1 MPLDLVAWALLPA
14 RAQRRGGRSADR
26 ARPRAGGRGDHPR
39 LPAHPRGRLSPVDIA
54 GARVLVTGGAR
65 RLGRAIAL
73 GLGERG
79 AQVAFTYHRSADA
92 TPRRRPRRSPRAA
105 PAVTRSRPIWP
116 TASRRGRRCEQAASA
131 LGGLDVLVHAASG
144 GFAPC
149 DPMDVEPGALRRR
162 ARGDADG
169 RILLRAG
176 SAPGDGRSSGVIV
189 NITDVAALEAWPLF
203 APHAAAKAA
212 LAQLTRSL
220 ARAFAPGV
228 RVCAVAPGPVLLPDG
243 SDAAMRG
250 AARRAH
256 RARPARLARGR
267 RRRRRVP
274 DRGRLRHGRAARGR
288 RRPPSVNCL

>member
-1 MPLDLVAWALLPA
+1 M
-14 RAQRRGGRSADR
+14 
-26 ARPRAGGRGDHPR
+26 H
-39 LPAHPRGRLSPVDIA
+39 IA

-92 TPRRRPRRSPRAA
+92 AAATAAALAAAGAGGHAICADLSDGAAARRAVEEAA
-105 PAVTRSRPIWP
+105 T
-116 TASRRGRRCEQAASA
+116 A

-144 GFAPC
+144 GFVPT
-149 DPMDVEPGALRRR
+149 DPLDVEPELFAEAFGATLTGGFFCAQA
-162 ARGDADG
+162 AR
-169 RILLRAG
+169 
-176 SAPGDGRSSGVIV
+176 SAMGEAGVIV

-220 ARAFAPGV
+220 ARAFAPEV

-243 SDAAMRG
+243 SDEAMRERH
-250 AARRAH
+250 AARTA
-256 RARPARLARGR
+256 L
-267 RRRRRVP
+267 
-274 DRGRLRHGRAARGR
+274 GRLGSPEDVVGAIAYLIEADYVTGEQLVVDGGHA
-288 RRPPSVNCL
+288 L